1 MSDAG
6 TNDAGAVQM
15 NQNEEPGTGQNTRQ
29 RVQTNNNRNIPTM
42 RIKNREFTGETPE
55 LGAILGLLTER
66 LDNGVQFDKFQNKIK
81 NYVLK
86 NFKKAED
93 IMELI
98 VELKDPTIFFESK
111 HILADLTDEDEA
123 KPAKIKMWEIR
134 LKKYLDRKETLSENM
149 HRLYGI
155 IIRQCTPSL

>member
-15 NQNEEPGTGQNTRQ
+15 NQNEEPRTGQNTRQ
-29 RVQTNNNRNIPTM
+29 RGQRNNNRNTPTT
-42 RIKNREFTGETPE
+42 RIENREFTGEMPE
-55 LGAILGLLTER
+55 LGAILGLLTKR
-66 LDNGVQFDKFQNKIK
+66 LDNGVLFNKFQDKIK

-98 VELKDPTIFFESK
+98 VELKDPTILF
-111 HILADLTDEDEA
+111 
-123 KPAKIKMWEIR
+123 
-134 LKKYLDRKETLSENM
+134 
-149 HRLYGI
+149 
-155 IIRQCTPSL
+155 